1 MNSECCSM
9 DSLMIY
15 LMQSTHLSTIVKLL
29 YKNKMLFKPN
39 YFYLSHVQGSR
50 HTSALSNYPLYFVSA
65 CILGTLVFFR
75 FVCEISKDLAFRKK
89 CARSCV
95 MPKIGEGKYICLSEL
110 FCIVTEIQVLM
121 NLRLELVL
129 SPTAKKF
136 ISTMWRYAGRIIIL
150 NLNWRRWRSG

>member
-1 MNSECCSM
+1 MCKVA
-9 DSLMIY
+9 DTLLPY
-15 LMQSTHLSTIVKLL
+15 LTTHCTL
-29 YKNKMLFKPN
+29 YRPAFLAHLF
-39 YFYLSHVQGSR
+39 
-50 HTSALSNYPLYFVSA
+50 
-65 CILGTLVFFR
+65 FFR

-136 ISTMWRYAGRIIIL
+136 ISTM
-150 NLNWRRWRSG
+150 